1 MIMEDKATT
10 QTQIRYHRIAPA
22 YDLMEVIVE
31 RTAFSR
37 WRTRLWSQV
46 EGERILEVGVGTGKN
61 IPYYPTGIRVTAV
74 DLSDKM
80 MQRAQRRAGRLTAE
94 IDLSLVDAQRL
105 AFADATFDAPLAT
118 FVFCSGPDAVLGLRE
133 LARMVKP
140 GGRIILLEHVRVDKP
155 VIGDIMD
162 LLDPIVVRLMGP
174 HINRTTVENV
184 RNTGLEIKQVV
195 ELAPEGLV
203 KLIVAWTEQE

>member
-1 MIMEDKATT
+1 MEDKATT

-80 MQRAQRRAGRLTAE
+80 MQRAQRRASRLTAE
-94 IDLSLVDAQRL
+94 IDLSLVDTQRL
-105 AFADATFDAPLAT
+105 AFADATLAT
-118 FVFCSGPDAVLGLRE
+118 FVFCSVPDAVLGLRE
-133 LARMVKP
+133 
-140 GGRIILLEHVRVDKP
+140 
-155 VIGDIMD
+155 
-162 LLDPIVVRLMGP
+162 
-174 HINRTTVENV
+174 
-184 RNTGLEIKQVV
+184 
-195 ELAPEGLV
+195 
-203 KLIVAWTEQE
+203 

>member
-1 MIMEDKATT
+1 M
-10 QTQIRYHRIAPA
+10 
-22 YDLMEVIVE
+22 
-31 RTAFSR
+31 
-37 WRTRLWSQV
+37 
-46 EGERILEVGVGTGKN
+46 
-61 IPYYPTGIRVTAV
+61 
-74 DLSDKM
+74 
-80 MQRAQRRAGRLTAE
+80 
-94 IDLSLVDAQRL
+94 
-105 AFADATFDAPLAT
+105 
-118 FVFCSGPDAVLGLRE
+118 
-133 LARMVKP
+133 
-140 GGRIILLEHVRVDKP
+140 DKP